1 MSEEV
6 VLKAEIEGIMPVN
19 VDKADMESAFL
30 AYQKQLL
37 CEIIEMQDRHRSQLG
52 LPT

>member
-6 VLKAEIEGIMPVN
+6 ELEADIAGIVPEI
-19 VDKADMESAFL
+19 VDEAVMESAYL

-37 CEIIEMQDRHRSQLG
+37 SEIIEMQERHRSQLG